1 MTERIMREWQLPA
14 AVKLTSKSRHAMI
27 PVALREMYVG
37 MSVCCVVSQQPG
49 AALEW
54 GVLALG
60 AISQQR
66 QLLTRPTQIATLL
79 CASIHPSLSLT
90 AQQPWCHPATFSPS
104 LPYHTCSATTVCSPC
119 LLTLSAATPHLRAMM
134 SPLGPGCTPPLPPS
148 APSRQMAQLVRAQA
162 KEEVT

>member
-1 MTERIMREWQLPA
+1 MREWQLPA

-54 GVLALG
+54 GVLTLG

-66 QLLTRPTQIATLL
+66 QLLTRPTQPCFALVSTPHSPSLHSSLGATLPPFPPPFPTTP
-79 CASIHPSLSLT
+79 A
-90 AQQPWCHPATFSPS
+90 AQQPFAPPASS
-104 LPYHTCSATTVCSPC
+104 LFLLRRHTC
-119 LLTLSAATPHLRAMM
+119 
-134 SPLGPGCTPPLPPS
+134 
-148 APSRQMAQLVRAQA
+148 AP
-162 KEEVT
+162 